1 MAGEMAGNSTKKK
14 ISALVVDDD
23 RLVRRIHGMLLTR
36 FGMETNAVENGKE
49 AVDLFASGKCYDLV
63 FMDMEMPIMDG
74 LKATQALREMGVS
87 STIVGVTS
95 RTQEGET
102 QAFMEAGLDA
112 CWEKPLTRDG
122 IISLLDQV
130 AKKLL

>member
-1 MAGEMAGNSTKKK
+1 MVGNSTKK
-14 ISALVVDDD
+14 IRALVVDDD

-63 FMDMEMPIMDG
+63 FMDMDMPIMDG
-74 LKATQALREMGVS
+74 PKATQMLREMGVS

-95 RTQEGET
+95 RSLETET

-112 CWEKPLTRDG
+112 CWEKPLTRAG